1 MVTAVKNNRKTK
13 NFFLPEHKDQI
24 ETLFNPKT
32 PSYLHLKEQ
41 VTGRDMPWYSMLETV
56 DVDTTEQDYGFFSH
70 AVLLGPSKAIGHQ
83 LWNLFSTPVS
93 PDYLPLTQQVV
104 REILDA
110 NKLDYSCIYR
120 MNFNLCLHKGE
131 NVTSPLHTDLHFPHK
146 ILLIYMSNFSGGE
159 TVVEIDGV
167 KHLSKPEEDKII
179 HVDGKYQHGV
189 NYPSGIHDRRIVLNV
204 CYI

>member
-13 NFFLPEHKDQI
+13 TFFLPEHKDQI

-41 VTGRDMPWYSMLETV
+41 VAGREMPWYSMLGTV

-110 NKLDYSCIYR
+110 NILDYILPV
-120 MNFNLCLHKGE
+120 NLNSLIQQKTLTIKHKSN
-131 NVTSPLHTDLHFPHK
+131 NVPSLYCRKLYD
-146 ILLIYMSNFSGGE
+146 YSYE
-159 TVVEIDGV
+159 VVNG
-167 KHLSKPEEDKII
+167 
-179 HVDGKYQHGV
+179 
-189 NYPSGIHDRRIVLNV
+189 
-204 CYI
+204 